1 MFGNCATGRAV
12 IVTAPTITMRMEMT
26 MATIGQLMKNLDTG
40 QSPFAGWACLIFT
53 VEPFCTFCS
62 PSTITSSPCLTPLST
77 IQSGPT
83 RSATFIARMLTLQL
97 PRPMFV
103 GVGQRGAS
111 RSRWQTQ
118 VPKFSFTRGQAS
130 AAFTQRLGVPQL
142 TKKHGNELTPATE
155 TAGMTFRFVLAYR
168 RFKFQARDQ
177 LQNLLAS

>member
-1 MFGNCATGRAV
+1 MF
-12 IVTAPTITMRMEMT
+12 ILFFF
-26 MATIGQLMKNLDTG
+26 LMIRR
-40 QSPFAGWACLIFT
+40 P
-53 VEPFCTFCS
+53 PR
-62 PSTITSSPCLTPLST
+62 STLFPYTTLF
-77 IQSGPT
+77 
-83 RSATFIARMLTLQL
+83 RSLQL

-103 GVGQRGAS
+103 GVGQRGES

-130 AAFTQRLGVPQL
+130 ADFTQRLGVPQL

-177 LQNLLAS
+177 LQNL